1 MTELEILRL
10 LFAATK
16 RIGAWIIVDLG
27 IMFEDGWNTCVNH
40 GWIDIDQDR
49 KCRLTIA
56 GISKAASLGF
66 NFGIC
71 RV

>member
-10 LFAATK
+10 LLAATR
-16 RIGAWIIVDLG
+16 RIGDWIVVDLS
-27 IMFEDGWNTCVNH
+27 IMFEDGWNVCVDQ
-40 GWIDIDQDR
+40 GWVDIQQDR

>member
-10 LFAATK
+10 LLAATR
-16 RIGAWIIVDLG
+16 RIGDWVTVDLS
-27 IMFEDGWNTCVNH
+27 IMFLDGWNICVNH
-40 GWIDIDQDR
+40 GWIDIQQDR
-49 KCRLTIA
+49 KCRLTND
-56 GISKAASLGF
+56 GYLKAASLGF